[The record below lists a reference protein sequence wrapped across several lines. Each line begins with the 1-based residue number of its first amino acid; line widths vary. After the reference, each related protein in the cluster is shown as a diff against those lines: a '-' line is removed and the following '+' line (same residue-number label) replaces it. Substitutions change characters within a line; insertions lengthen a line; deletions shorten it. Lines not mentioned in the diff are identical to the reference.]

1 MAKFM
6 TIREKYENIEEQILS
21 KRACLS
27 KNAKREILEEKCNI
41 RTEYSRDRDRIIHS
55 KAFRRLKHKTQVF
68 LAPKGDHFRTRLTHT
83 LEVSQ
88 IARTIARGL
97 LLNEDLTEA
106 ISLGHDLGHTP
117 FGHKG
122 EDILSQICPLGFKH
136 YEQSVRVIKK
146 LENKNLN
153 LTFDVLDGILNHTG
167 KHIASTLEG
176 KIVKFADRIA
186 YLNHD
191 IDDAIRA
198 GVLTIKR
205 LPKKEI
211 DILGKVNSQRI
222 GKLVNDI
229 LINSFDKDDIQMSFD
244 IKNAMNGLR
253 EFMFETVYLNDTVK
267 AEENKVSYIIEGLYN
282 YYIKHIEKMP
292 NEFIKIANQEGEM
305 RATLDY
311 ISGMTDYYAINKYE
325 QLFIPKI
332 N

>member
-1 MAKFM
+1 MV

-27 KNAKREILEEKCNI
+27 KNAKRAIFEEKCNI

-68 LAPKGDHFRTRLTHT
+68 LAPKGDHYRTRLTHT

-97 LLNEDLTEA
+97 GLNEDLTEA

-122 EDILSQICPLGFKH
+122 EEILSQICPLGFKH
-136 YEQSVRVIKK
+136 FEQSVRVITK
-146 LENKNLN
+146 LESKNLN
-153 LTFDVLDGILNHTG
+153 LTLEVIDGILNHTG
-167 KHIASTLEG
+167 KHIAKTLEG

-198 GVLTIKR
+198 GVLTTKS
-205 LPKKEI
+205 LPKREI
-211 DILGKVNSQRI
+211 EILGRANSQRI
-222 GKLVNDI
+222 GRVVEDI
-229 LINSFDKDDIQMSFD
+229 LTNSFDKEDIQMSNE
-244 IKNAMNGLR
+244 IKIAMTGLR
-253 EFMFETVYLNDTVK
+253 DFMFETVYLNETVK
-267 AEENKVSYIIEGLYN
+267 AEENKVIYIMEALYN
-282 YYIKHIEKMP
+282 YYTKHIEKMP
-292 NEFIKIANQEGEM
+292 NEFVKIANQEGEM
-305 RATLDY
+305 RAALDY